1 MLKILEMKIL
11 KWHIFNHIK
20 LILYAWVSSTLL
32 VLEPHH
38 LRVDTLKVCKSHC
51 LELSLDESDLEMS
64 LLYFMVHYVAPVFI
78 SKVCLHGCQGEINQT
93 RGEALSVHHDLRTL
107 LLVLLEFLSYVPSLH
122 ELWGGWADLT
132 LSVLSS
138 SPSFFSGWV

>member
-1 MLKILEMKIL
+1 MKFL

-20 LILYAWVSSTLL
+20 VVLYAWVSSTLL

-64 LLYFMVHYVAPVFI
+64 LLCFLVHYAAPVFI

-93 RGEALSVHHDLRTL
+93 RGAALSVHHDLRTL
-107 LLVLLEFLSYVPSLH
+107 GTIRVIVICPIIALVVRWVSWFDFVS
-122 ELWGGWADLT
+122 
-132 LSVLSS
+132 SV
-138 SPSFFSGWV
+138 